1 MTEPTLSDEQL
12 YKLARDA
19 GATCKMFGT
28 LPDGTNRFNGIECTT
43 AQLRS
48 IIAAD
53 RQVRQDATV
62 VYKCPRCGTEMQPD
76 LTAKPARQA
85 PEGDRDEALRLA
97 REAGLLNGS
106 NAFTGVDGMESRLK
120 RLIALARAS
129 ASPQEPVAW
138 QNKFNPYNVIPAKRI
153 FINGIEGTGLSLEGL
168 LAAGNK
174 EIAEEYTIPLYAAA
188 PDALDARRIL
198 DLLREAKEVIIR
210 AVKDESFPYAEFENR
225 IDAALASE
233 PHKER

>member
-1 MTEPTLSDEQL
+1 MH
-12 YKLARDA
+12 
-19 GATCKMFGT
+19 
-28 LPDGTNRFNGIECTT
+28 
-43 AQLRS
+43 
-48 IIAAD
+48 
-53 RQVRQDATV
+53 
-62 VYKCPRCGTEMQPD
+62 D
-76 LTAKPARQA
+76 LTARMALADGPYKPA

-188 PDALDARRIL
+188 PDALDARRLVAIMQIREGGQFRGFRGGKPDSL
-198 DLLREAKEVIIR
+198 PDGDYELR
-210 AVKDESFPYAEFENR
+210 
-225 IDAALASE
+225 AALASE